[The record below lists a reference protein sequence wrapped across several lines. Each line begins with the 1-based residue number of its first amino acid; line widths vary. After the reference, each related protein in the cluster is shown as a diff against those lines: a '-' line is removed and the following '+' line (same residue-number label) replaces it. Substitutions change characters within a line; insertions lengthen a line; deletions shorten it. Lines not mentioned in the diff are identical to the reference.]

1 MGYRLAHW
9 SIEKLFGNFS
19 SVLEFFATPDLIVNW
34 IWLMMQY
41 KTSNYPT
48 NVFRARNATKSQRFT
63 ARIFLIESCV
73 IYYWSDD
80 VSFFQ
85 QQPRLTPWACGP
97 NYCYKCSH
105 PRFLTAMSFLPDLP
119 FEYIFIKLS
128 NRFFETLLKNR
139 DCVIALNRRVECV
152 IVYIALKM
160 KSLTVLLGS
169 DVLPLNKNVF
179 FVIFRDKKS
188 LHSVLFQLFV

>member
-1 MGYRLAHW
+1 MLTFQVYLSFCERG
-9 SIEKLFGNFS
+9 
-19 SVLEFFATPDLIVNW
+19 DLIVNW

-48 NVFRARNATKSQRFT
+48 NVFRARNATKSQRFA

-105 PRFLTAMSFLPDLP
+105 PCFLTAVSLLPNLP
-119 FEYIFIKLS
+119 SEYIFIKLS
-128 NRFFETLLKNR
+128 NRFFR
-139 DCVIALNRRVECV
+139 DFIEESGLRNSF
-152 IVYIALKM
+152 K
-160 KSLTVLLGS
+160 
-169 DVLPLNKNVF
+169 
-179 FVIFRDKKS
+179 
-188 LHSVLFQLFV
+188 